1 MTARILRSLTGLLL
15 LPLCVAVTLAMLDM
29 LRALTGG
36 STLLSPQTLWLLGG
50 FFLWLAM
57 WFLLPQPI
65 RSYVIAH
72 ELTHALWGL
81 LFGARVRSLRVSERG
96 GSVRVSKT
104 NLLIT
109 LAPYFFP
116 FYTVLVILLRLLLS
130 FFVAPVPLPHLW
142 VFLVGLTWGFHLCF
156 TIQSLLIE
164 QPDIREYGSLLS
176 YAVIY
181 LFNLAGIGLWIV
193 CTTPVTLLSFTR
205 ALASQ
210 TGDAYLTAL
219 GLLTGGA
226 RLIFRAAQTLIGNG
240 A

>member
-29 LRALTGG
+29 LRSLTGG
-36 STLLSPQTLWLLGG
+36 STLVSPQSLWLFGG
-50 FFLWLAM
+50 FFLWLAV
-57 WFLLPQPI
+57 WFLVSPPI

-72 ELTHALWGL
+72 ELTHALWGM

-96 GSVRVSKT
+96 GSVRISKT

-130 FFVAPVPLPHLW
+130 LFISPVPLPHLW

-164 QPDIREYGSLLS
+164 QPDIREYGRLFS

-193 CTTPVTLLSFTR
+193 CTTAVTLLSFTR

-219 GLLTGGA
+219 HLFTDACRLL
-226 RLIFRAAQTLIGNG
+226 IRAAQTLTGGG